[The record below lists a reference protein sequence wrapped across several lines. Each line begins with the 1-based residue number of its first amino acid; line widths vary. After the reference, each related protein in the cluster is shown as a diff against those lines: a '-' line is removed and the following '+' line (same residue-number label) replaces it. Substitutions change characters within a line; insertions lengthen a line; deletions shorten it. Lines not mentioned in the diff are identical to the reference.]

1 MKEFLTTSGAE
12 RRVSPGEL
20 ALQERVVRSV
30 FLAKK
35 PFHVLNSKVINDL
48 FRSSTRKSSLRYP
61 FLLLPP

>member
-1 MKEFLTTSGAE
+1 MSGEE

-48 FRSSTRKSSLRYP
+48 FRSSTRKSSL
-61 FLLLPP
+61 